1 MIDSRK
7 YFTHSS
13 LTIQTLMLFLWNTVI
28 DYMISISSVSHQYGN
43 SPALQFADWQVND
56 AEQWLLLGQSGS
68 GKTTL
73 LHILTGL
80 LKPSGGKVHINN
92 TDLYQLT
99 SKKLDAFRGQHIGII
114 FQKPHLIKSLSIA
127 ENLMLAQ
134 RFAGLRTNQKRIE
147 EVLTS
152 LDMAH
157 KRNAYPQELSQGQ
170 LQRVTIARA
179 VINKPTLLI
188 ADEPTSSLDDKNAEA
203 VLALLKQQSELN
215 QATLV
220 VATHD
225 KRVKDAFNL
234 TYSLA

>member
-1 MIDSRK
+1 
-7 YFTHSS
+7 
-13 LTIQTLMLFLWNTVI
+13 
-28 DYMISISSVSHQYGN
+28 MISIQAVSQQY
-43 SPALQFADWQVND
+43 PAGSLLTFADWQVNNG
-56 AEQWLLLGQSGS
+56 EQWLLLGQSGS

-80 LKPSGGKVHINN
+80 QKPTSGTVAINGI
-92 TDLYQLT
+92 DLYCLSAKQ
-99 SKKLDAFRGQHIGII
+99 LDAFRGQHIGIV
-114 FQKPHLIKSLSIA
+114 FQRPHLIKSLNVT
-127 ENLMLAQ
+127 ENLLLAQ
-134 RFAGLRTNQKRIE
+134 SFAGLPTDKKRIE
-147 EVLTS
+147 EVLAS

-157 KRNAYPQELSQGQ
+157 KKHAYPQALSQGQ

-188 ADEPTSSLDDKNAEA
+188 ADEPTSSLDDKNAAA
-203 VLALLKQQSELN
+203 VLALLKEQSELN

-234 TYSLA
+234 TYSLAWTYLN

>member
-1 MIDSRK
+1 MIAIK
-7 YFTHSS
+7 
-13 LTIQTLMLFLWNTVI
+13 
-28 DYMISISSVSHQYGN
+28 SVSHQYG
-43 SPALQFADWQVND
+43 AEQTITFADWQVNNG
-56 AEQWLLLGQSGS
+56 EQWLLLGQSGS

-80 LKPSGGKVHINN
+80 LKPTRGEIKINDTN
-92 TDLYQLT
+92 IYTLS
-99 SKKLDAFRGQHIGII
+99 SKKIDQFRGQHIGII
-114 FQKPHLIKSLSIA
+114 FQKPHLIKSLNIT
-127 ENLMLAQ
+127 ENLILAQ
-134 RFAGLRTNQKRIE
+134 TFAGLTTNKVRIE
-147 EVLTS
+147 EVLAS

-157 KRNAYPQELSQGQ
+157 KKNAYPQELSQGQ

-203 VLALLKQQSELN
+203 VLALLKEQSELN

-234 TYSLA
+234 TYDLS

>member
-1 MIDSRK
+1 
-7 YFTHSS
+7 
-13 LTIQTLMLFLWNTVI
+13 MLFLCHTAI
-28 DYMISISSVSHQYGN
+28 DRMISITSISHQYG
-43 SPALQFADWQVND
+43 SAPALTFADWTVND

-80 LKPSGGKVHINN
+80 LKPSSGSVSINN
-92 TDLYQLT
+92 TDLYELT

-114 FQKPHLIKSLSIA
+114 FQKPHLIKSLNVV
-127 ENLMLAQ
+127 ENLLLAQ
-134 RFAGLRTNQKRIE
+134 SFAGLSTDQQRID
-147 EVLTS
+147 EVLAS
-152 LDMAH
+152 LDMSH
-157 KRNAYPQELSQGQ
+157 KKNAYPQELSQGQ

-203 VLALLKQQSELN
+203 VLALLKEQSEIN
-215 QATLV
+215 RATLV